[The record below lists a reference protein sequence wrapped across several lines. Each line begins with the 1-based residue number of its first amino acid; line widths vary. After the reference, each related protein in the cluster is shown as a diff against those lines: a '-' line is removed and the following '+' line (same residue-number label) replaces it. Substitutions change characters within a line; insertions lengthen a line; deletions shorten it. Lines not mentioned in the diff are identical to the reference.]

1 MTYHEREMFVLTNK
15 TKPSATYNWFFA
27 KITFFLF
34 CLLHFTCTLLY
45 NKKNYKT
52 YKIILYSIF
61 YLLKSFS
68 VSRASSPWPRRSK
81 CRSSMSRAM
90 IFSKSWFKACLT
102 KENSSCESFH
112 VRWFQPVYF
121 WFEVK
126 HHNCWSTINIHFQ
139 PETFEKWSHCELQ

>member
-1 MTYHEREMFVLTNK
+1 MLFRQTLNAVMLYMTCRGLIMNLELM
-15 TKPSATYNWFFA
+15 FA

-34 CLLHFTCTLLY
+34 C
-45 NKKNYKT
+45 KT
-52 YKIILYSIF
+52 YKIILYSHCIF

-126 HHNCWSTINIHFQ
+126 HHKCWSTTNIHFQ
-139 PETFEKWSHCELQ
+139 SETFEKWSHCELQ